1 MEEGLQHLH
10 DFPVEL
16 VDLLLLGGQDRHAKA
31 SRGAGTQLG
40 SLNAVR
46 QTEAS
51 FDGHTILLQ
60 QKLQEPGVRAR
71 ARGVLR
77 HVLLGE
83 GADVAGS
90 GDDNVEDG
98 ARHVESLV
106 DRGGCLSMT
115 VQVLK
120 GV

>member
-1 MEEGLQHLH
+1 LH
-10 DFPVEL
+10 DLAVEL
-16 VDLLLLGGQDRHAKA
+16 VDLLLLLGQDRHAKA
-31 SRGAGTQLG
+31 SRGAGTHRG

-46 QTEAS
+46 QAEAS
-51 FDGHTILLQ
+51 FDGHTVLLQ

-90 GDDNVEDG
+90 GDDDGSEDG
-98 ARHVESLV
+98 ARHVGV
-106 DRGGCLSMT
+106 LS
-115 VQVLK
+115 VKSVRSWRLP
-120 GV
+120 